1 VKMPNNIEIKHL
13 FKSKR
18 FPESEFKILCLVLY
32 LPVGIVLFILRTILA
47 LSVVLI
53 GCSLSDTRIIHKLVN
68 KIACL
73 ALGITVTVEN
83 PDEKENVEVYIS
95 NNLSILDHLAVHTA
109 TGSVSAGPQMHPAFA
124 RGLGI
129 HHFGPAANL
138 ESFKKN
144 VAQVLAEQQ
153 IPVHFT
159 PEDKITNGKALLKF
173 KSYPFSIA
181 NKVQPV
187 CIRIERPF
195 LDLSVTTL
203 GSSYWSDVLFYMFSP
218 LTNYKLKFLPPL
230 ERKSLAEGE
239 FSEIVRQNIASTL
252 RVETPEFSA
261 ADLLEWE
268 KRQLTEQQRAP
279 PVPRPAAVD
288 GEIRRMATQVKE
300 VLPHVPLNAIY
311 KDLNKTRNVDNTIT
325 NILEGRVQFVPEQV
339 GSTSANPQPSTSVAS
354 STKSAAPST
363 SSSDR
368 DLFNTAASTFA
379 RSAQERNKSFRERKE
394 ILIANA
400 RRRYIEKHNLTIPF

>member
-1 VKMPNNIEIKHL
+1 MPNNIEIKHL

-109 TGSVSAGPQMHPAFA
+109 TGSVSVSRRRQAGPLEQRMLQAGPQMHPAFA

-252 RVETPEFSA
+252 RV
-261 ADLLEWE
+261 LLE
-268 KRQLTEQQRAP
+268 
-279 PVPRPAAVD
+279 
-288 GEIRRMATQVKE
+288 
-300 VLPHVPLNAIY
+300 
-311 KDLNKTRNVDNTIT
+311 
-325 NILEGRVQFVPEQV
+325 
-339 GSTSANPQPSTSVAS
+339 
-354 STKSAAPST
+354 
-363 SSSDR
+363 
-368 DLFNTAASTFA
+368 
-379 RSAQERNKSFRERKE
+379 
-394 ILIANA
+394 
-400 RRRYIEKHNLTIPF
+400 